1 MVNEYYQK
9 DKEKLRKKTRER
21 YKNLSE
27 EEQDK
32 IQK

>member
-27 EEQDK
+27 EEQYK

>member
-9 DKEKLRKKTRER
+9 GKEKLRKKTRER